1 MHKTLLKALNN
12 RYATKLF
19 DSEKRIS
26 NLDLETIIESVRLT
40 PTAFG
45 LQLMKLVIVENKNT
59 RQELL
64 KHSYDQKQIVDAS
77 HLLILCKEAK
87 FEKKHIEEYIQ
98 NISET
103 RNVNIRDLDG
113 FKKMLINYRNSLDDS
128 SLNEWIKNQVYIA
141 LGNLLTS
148 CAILGIDSCPME
160 GFNNEKYDEILNLN
174 ELNLNSVLTIP
185 IGYSSSNDSHLSIK
199 KVRRLQKDFV
209 IIK

>member
-1 MHKTLLKALNN
+1 M
-12 RYATKLF
+12 F